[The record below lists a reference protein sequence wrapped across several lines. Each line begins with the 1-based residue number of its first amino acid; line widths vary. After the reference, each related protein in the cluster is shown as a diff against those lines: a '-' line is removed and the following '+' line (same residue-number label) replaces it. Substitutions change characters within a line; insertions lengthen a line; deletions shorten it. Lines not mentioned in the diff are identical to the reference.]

1 MRAWHLL
8 LRMTGEPMSFP
19 MFSAVVVIF
28 GLFSA
33 FEVSATAQST
43 VTPPSTQQPI
53 YTLHANKRVVLTD
66 VTVTDH
72 KGNPIHGLNAS
83 AFQILDNGKPQDLAS
98 FEEHAGPPIESAPPA
113 VTKPGV
119 YSNDF
124 LLHPPPV
131 FNIVLIDLATVGN
144 LPDQMYLY
152 YELTQFLK
160 HLPAGEPLAIYMRW
174 GTNIMVLQNFTSDHA
189 LLLAA
194 VHRALPRFRSPERE
208 RLTEVELMHQVALK
222 LSQLSGRKNVFWFC
236 GGLGENSFRPDPTQ
250 IIAYADLRPNYDE
263 LEAGR
268 IAVYPI
274 DARGLMVS
282 PPGGLTLLWSQ
293 HVLMNNV
300 AEATGGHAIYDQ
312 NFLAQATNH
321 LIDSSNDF
329 YTLSYSPR
337 DFRYDNSWHK
347 VKVTLNGSSY
357 NLSYRRGY
365 FADGNDPRNKAEDLQ
380 SSGSRT
386 KLLANGET
394 AEMPDVRG
402 PSIVFQALVL
412 PASGPLQAPAKKG
425 TIPYTIRY
433 SLPLNKFVMRNVDG
447 KEQATMGVASMA
459 FDANGN
465 STAKL
470 AQQVIATFSPE
481 SLQTNGQPIYTFEQQ
496 INLKDGQNFLYLGV
510 WDVNTGQFGAIQ
522 LSLDVAPPKRERPE
536 AKN

>member
-1 MRAWHLL
+1 
-8 LRMTGEPMSFP
+8 MTGEPMSFP

-28 GLFSA
+28 GLVSA
-33 FEVSATAQST
+33 FEVPAFAQSIAS
-43 VTPPSTQQPI
+43 PPSTQQPV

-66 VTVTDH
+66 VTVTDR

-98 FEEHAGPPIESAPPA
+98 FEEHSGAPIESAPSA

-124 LLHPPPV
+124 LVHPPPV
-131 FNIVLIDLATVGN
+131 FNVVLIDLATIVN

-152 YELTQFLK
+152 YELTQFLE
-160 HLPAGEPLAIYMRW
+160 HLPAREPLAIYLRW
-174 GTNIMVLQNFTSDHA
+174 GTNLMLLQSFTSDRT

-194 VHRALPRFRSPERE
+194 VHRALPRFRSPEQE
-208 RLTEVELMHQVALK
+208 GLSEIELLHQIALN
-222 LSQLSGRKNVFWFC
+222 LGPLPGRKNVFWFC
-236 GGLGENSFRPDPTQ
+236 GSVGGDPFGPDPTDLSDFG
-250 IIAYADLRPNYDE
+250 DLRPNFDE

-274 DARGLMVS
+274 DARGLMVYA
-282 PPGGLTLLWSQ
+282 PEGLNALWSQ
-293 HVLMNNV
+293 HLLMNNV
-300 AEATGGHAIYDQ
+300 AEATGGHAIYNQ
-312 NFLAQATNH
+312 NFLSQATNR

-329 YTLSYSPR
+329 YTLSYSPH

-394 AEMPDVRG
+394 AEMPEVRG
-402 PSIVFQALVL
+402 PSIVFQARVL
-412 PASGPLQAPAKKG
+412 PASGHRQTPAKKG

-433 SLPLNKFVMRNVDG
+433 SLPLDKFVMRNVDG
-447 KEQATMGVASMA
+447 KQQVTMGFASMA

-465 STAKL
+465 STARL
-470 AQQVIATFSPE
+470 IQQVIATFSPE
-481 SLQTNGQPIYTFEQQ
+481 KLQSNGQPVYPFEQQ
-496 INLKDGQNFLYLGV
+496 INLKKGENYLYLGV

-522 LSLDVAPPKRERPE
+522 LSLDVARP
-536 AKN
+536 